1 MFFSLVWEWSTKT
14 FQLNINLICA
24 HDFVMIF
31 SDNFSEH
38 LLVVE
43 FGNELLKYFELCEFV
58 WDKVNGLEI
67 QKHL

>member
-1 MFFSLVWEWSTKT
+1 
-14 FQLNINLICA
+14 
-24 HDFVMIF
+24 MIF